1 MDTERFNAILDKIE
15 NELDGDISFRAYA
28 SELALSLYDFRRVFA
43 FVVGVPVSE
52 YVRLRRL
59 SRAVFDLKTTKDS
72 VTEIA
77 FRYGY
82 ASSSAFSRAFQE
94 MQGISPTEARKPEAK
109 VTIYPRASLKLTV
122 TSGQSVSFRL
132 IQRPAMKLCGYSA
145 VSHATGSDCCDD
157 VWAEYY
163 RRGTHD
169 DLIAGGMFT
178 DPWGEYAAYENG
190 DEQNVRCTIGAV
202 LPADSPTPEGC
213 TELTIPAALWGV
225 FEIVGSMPEQVNEA
239 YDRIVTDWLP
249 SSVYDRDPAVCNLE
263 SFPVEETQENATMRW
278 HIWYPLTPKTQNR
291 NQKGIIQ

>member
-1 MDTERFNAILDKIE
+1 MKVDIGRFNAILDRIE
-15 NELDGDISFRAYA
+15 DELDGDISFRKYA
-28 SELALSLYDFRRVFA
+28 GELALSLYDFRRVFA

-94 MQGISPTEARKPEAK
+94 MQGISPTEARRPETP
-109 VTIYPRASLKLTV
+109 VTIYPRASLKVTV
-122 TSGQSVSFRL
+122 TSGQTVSFRL
-132 IQRPAMKLCGYSA
+132 MQLPEMKLCGYTA
-145 VSHATGSDCCDD
+145 VSRAACSDCCDD

-163 RRGTHD
+163 KRGIHD
-169 DLIAGGMFT
+169 GLIARGMFT

-190 DEQNVRCTIGAV
+190 DERDVRCTIGAL
-202 LPADSPTPEGC
+202 LPADAPAPEGC
-213 TELTIPAALWGV
+213 SVLTVPAALWGV

-239 YDRIVTDWLP
+239 YNRIVTDWLQ

-263 SFPVEETQENATMRW
+263 SFPVEETQENDTMRW
-278 HIWYPLTPKTQNR
+278 HIWYPLIPKKQNR
-291 NQKGIIQ
+291 